1 MKNQIS
7 VEMSDDR
14 LKRIWDNLKGIKD
27 EMPFLIDMTPEERRS
42 RSVMNS
48 ARKPF
53 VEKTIAYGEKDPR
66 IVPNYVDIEEMKKS
80 MKLYEQLVE
89 LGAEF
94 KRVGEGLSDTAAAIG
109 ENLWTG
115 GLSIYDSSKTASRNG
130 VPGIDSVLN
139 DLKSFFAW
147 DRSKEEAEPEEE

>member
-7 VEMSDDR
+7 VEMSDER
-14 LKRIWDNLKGIKD
+14 LKRIWDKLKGIKD

-94 KRVGEGLSDTAAAIG
+94 KRFGEGLSDTAAAIG

-130 VPGIDSVLN
+130 VPGIDSILN
-139 DLKSFFAW
+139 DLKAFFAW
-147 DRSKEEAEPEEE
+147 NRSKEEAEPEEE

>member
-1 MKNQIS
+1 MKNNIS
-7 VEMSDDR
+7 VELPDDR
-14 LKRIWDNLKGIKD
+14 LQRIWDNLKGIEG
-27 EMPFLIDMTPEERRS
+27 EMPFLIDMTPQERRS

-66 IVPNYVDIEEMKKS
+66 IVPNYVSIDEMKKN
-80 MKLYEQLVE
+80 MKIYEQLE
-89 LGAEF
+89 ALGAEF
-94 KRVGEGLSDTAAAIG
+94 KRIGEGLSDTAAAIG

-139 DLKSFFAW
+139 DLKSFFKW
-147 DRSKEEAEPEEE
+147 DRSKDEPEPETE

>member
-1 MKNQIS
+1 MKNQIA

-139 DLKSFFAW
+139 DLKAFFAW
-147 DRSKEEAEPEEE
+147 DRSKDEPEPEAE

>member
-1 MKNQIS
+1 MKNNFS
-7 VEMSDDR
+7 FDLSDEG
-14 LKRIWDNLKGIKD
+14 LQRIWGKVKGIQD
-27 EMPFLIDMTPEERRS
+27 ELSFLINMTPEERRS

-53 VEKTIAYGEKDPR
+53 VEKAIAYGEKDPR
-66 IVPNYVDIEEMKKS
+66 IVPNYVSIEEMKKN
-80 MKLYEQLVE
+80 MKLYEQLME

-94 KRVGEGLSDTAAAIG
+94 KRVGEGLSDTAAALG

-130 VPGIDSVLN
+130 VPGIDTILN
-139 DLKSFFAW
+139 DLKAFFTW
-147 DRSKEEAEPEEE
+147 DRSKDTAEPEAE

>member
-7 VEMSDDR
+7 VEMSNDR
-14 LKRIWDNLKGIKD
+14 MQRIWDKVKGIQD
-27 EMPFLIDMTPEERRS
+27 ELSFLIDMTPEERRS

-53 VEKTIAYGEKDPR
+53 VEKAIAYGEKDPR
-66 IVPNYVDIEEMKKS
+66 IVPNYVDIEEMKKN
-80 MKLYEQLVE
+80 MRLYEQFVE
-89 LGAEF
+89 LGNEF
-94 KRVGEGLSDTAAAIG
+94 KRIGEGLSDTAAALG

-130 VPGIDSVLN
+130 VPGIDTILN
-139 DLKSFFAW
+139 DLKAFFTW
-147 DRSKEEAEPEEE
+147 DRSKDEAEPEAE

>member
-1 MKNQIS
+1 
-7 VEMSDDR
+7 
-14 LKRIWDNLKGIKD
+14 
-27 EMPFLIDMTPEERRS
+27 MPFLIDMTPEERQS

-80 MKLYEQLVE
+80 MKLYEQLVA

-139 DLKSFFAW
+139 DLKAFFAW
-147 DRSKEEAEPEEE
+147 DRSNDEPEPEAE

>member
-1 MKNQIS
+1 
-7 VEMSDDR
+7 MSDDR
-14 LKRIWDNLKGIKD
+14 LKRIWDNLKGITD

-66 IVPNYVDIEEMKKS
+66 IVPNYLDIEEMKKS

-139 DLKSFFAW
+139 DLKAFFAW
-147 DRSKEEAEPEEE
+147 DRSKEEAEPEAE